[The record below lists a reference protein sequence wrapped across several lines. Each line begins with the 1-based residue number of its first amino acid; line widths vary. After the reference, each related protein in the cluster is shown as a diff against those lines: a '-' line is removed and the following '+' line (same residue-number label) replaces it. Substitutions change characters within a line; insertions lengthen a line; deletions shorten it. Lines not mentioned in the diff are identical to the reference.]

1 MRNVK
6 RRTIGLL
13 GLGVMGSAIA
23 KRLIG
28 LGWEVW
34 GYDIDPGATSRAAA
48 TGVLVKTATELRL
61 VDVLLSSL
69 PDDQAVNKAL
79 TGPGGL
85 INHLRPKATLIET
98 STILPG
104 TIRSIGHACRKRHIH
119 LIDCGISGGPE
130 EAEAGTLILLVGAS
144 TDDLDETRPLLRR
157 LGTVSHVGDI
167 GDGKTVKLVNNI
179 MTMGNILIA
188 AEAFALGTKAG
199 IPGDRL
205 FNVLSTSGGRSHQF
219 LKRFPRLLERDFTGR
234 FTLRLGAKD
243 LKLALDL
250 AASVGAT
257 MAATALASEVFGV
270 AAQTYSPDE
279 DIVAVAKLYESAATT
294 ASRVGSQ

>member
-1 MRNVK
+1 MRDAN
-6 RRTIGLL
+6 RGTIGLL

-34 GYDIDPGATSRAAA
+34 GHDLNPDAASRAAA
-48 TGVLVKTATELRL
+48 IGVLVTTATELRV

-69 PDDQAVNKAL
+69 PDDEAVNAAL
-79 TGPGGL
+79 TGPEGL
-85 INHLRPKATLIET
+85 ANHLRPKATLIET

-104 TIRSIGHACRKRHIH
+104 TVRAIGEVCRRRHIH
-119 LIDCGISGGPE
+119 VIDCGISGGPE

-144 TDDLDETRPLLRR
+144 TDDLDEALPLLSC
-157 LGTVSHVGDI
+157 LGTVSHAGDV
-167 GDGKTVKLVNNI
+167 GDGKIVKLVNNV

-205 FNVLSTSGGRSHQF
+205 FHILSTSGGRSHQF
-219 LKRFPRLLERDFTGR
+219 LKRFPRFLERDFTGR

-250 AASVGAT
+250 ATRVGAT
-257 MAATALASEVFGV
+257 MTTTAVAREAFGV
-270 AAQTYSPDE
+270 AAETYSPDE
-279 DIVAVAKLYESAATT
+279 DIVAVAKLYESIATATT
-294 ASRVGSQ
+294 E